1 MRGNPDAKR
10 IEGRAPMYH
19 VIQTN
24 IPSETLMPSDL
35 HHYAQAATARP
46 ERGPKHWRIKIHRDD
61 TQAYIWAVERLAE
74 RKMLLGQERA

>member
-1 MRGNPDAKR
+1 
-10 IEGRAPMYH
+10 MYH

-35 HHYAQAATARP
+35 QFYAQATCKP

-61 TQAYIWAVERLAE
+61 ARGYIRAVERLAE
-74 RKMLLGQERA
+74 RQMLLGQPRA